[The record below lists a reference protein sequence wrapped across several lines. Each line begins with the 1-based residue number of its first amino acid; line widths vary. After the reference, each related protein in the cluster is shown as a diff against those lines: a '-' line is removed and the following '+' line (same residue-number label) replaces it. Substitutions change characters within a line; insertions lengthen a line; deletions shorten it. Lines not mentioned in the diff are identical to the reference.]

1 MSLIPVAV
9 LPQLTGTIP
18 EDLCEIDS
26 LIWLNLRNNYMIGS
40 VPSCLKNLQHLWFLE
55 LSNNSFTGPCPDL
68 PFAQYTGYCDLQDG
82 DRTQAANAYVCPLPP
97 NSGSCTGGPPTC
109 SCTGSSSSLTQPE
122 CEWWINFFDT
132 MGGAKWTNCGS
143 DRTDPCACSY
153 THNGNTYGVTCS
165 SQHIAKL

>member
-68 PFAQYTGYCDLQDG
+68 PFAQYTRHCDLG
-82 DRTQAANAYVCPLPP
+82 DIPFTCPLPASASACKGDP
-97 NSGSCTGGPPTC
+97 CSNGPP
-109 SCTGSSSSLTQPE
+109 
-122 CEWWINFFDT
+122 
-132 MGGAKWTNCGS
+132 
-143 DRTDPCACSY
+143 CASGKPPRCF
-153 THNGNTYGVTCS
+153 
-165 SQHIAKL
+165 